1 MCRTSS
7 ADAGVDVQYRSF
19 PDVAHSMHGT
29 RPELY
34 VETLSEWVTSLTA

>member
-1 MCRTSS
+1 VQDLLTS
-7 ADAGVDVQYRSF
+7 AGVTVEYRSF

-34 VETLSEWVTSLTA
+34 VETLVEWFTSLDP